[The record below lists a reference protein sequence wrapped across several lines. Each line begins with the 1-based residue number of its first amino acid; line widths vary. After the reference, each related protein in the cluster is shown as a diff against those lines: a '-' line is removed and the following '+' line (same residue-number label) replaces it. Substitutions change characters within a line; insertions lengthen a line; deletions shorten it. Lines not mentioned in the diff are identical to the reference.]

1 MINLFPMH
9 SHERV
14 LQTRQL
20 HRRALLK
27 MGSLALGGAALPSL
41 IQAREQIDY
50 REIHERATAKN
61 CIYIFLCGGP
71 SQNDMWDLKPEA
83 PEGIRTLFQPIE
95 TNVPGILFS
104 DLTPQLAMHADK
116 LAFIRSMTHSDN
128 GHGTAIA
135 RTLHGML
142 PPRPTEEHAA
152 RDDHPG
158 LGAIL
163 HAVLGSGAN
172 SLIPPWVILPR
183 PFGTYS
189 PPYKGQSG
197 GFLGT
202 QFDPV
207 AFNKEPKGSLS
218 DALLKLDAVQLLD
231 GVTGAR
237 LDARNTLLQGL
248 SETDTGNLI
257 PATEKNWLTHQE
269 QALSLLTQ
277 PEVKRAFDIQL
288 ESDETRDRYGRNE
301 YGQSFLMARRL
312 VESGVRM
319 VNVFWT
325 FFDAKGCQF
334 NLWDCHGVPNDVCG
348 IDGQIT
354 GKAQITH
361 QYCTPSFDKCFSALL
376 EDLDQR
382 GLLDD
387 TLVVV
392 AGEFGRT
399 PRINNFSGRDHW
411 AHCYT
416 QLMAGGGIRGGQ
428 VYGASD
434 PQGAYVKDKP
444 VTPDDFAATILYAF
458 GISPEVP
465 VYDRTGRP
473 VRVTTGNPVAELFG

>member
-9 SHERV
+9 SHERM
-14 LQTRQL
+14 LRTREI
-20 HRRALLK
+20 HRRTLLK
-27 MGSLALGGAALPSL
+27 MGSLAAGGMTLPSL
-41 IQAREQIDY
+41 LQAREQIDHQ
-50 REIHERATAKN
+50 EIRERATAKN

-104 DLTPQLAMHADK
+104 DLTPQLARHADK
-116 LAFIRSMTHSDN
+116 LALIRSMTHSDN

-142 PPRPTEEHAA
+142 PPRPTEEHVA

-163 HAVLGSGAN
+163 HSVLGETDN
-172 SLIPPWVILPR
+172 SLLPPWVILPR
-183 PFGTYS
+183 PFGTSS

-202 QFDPV
+202 QFDPI

-218 DALLKLDAVQLLD
+218 DAPLALNAVQLLD
-231 GVTGAR
+231 GVTDMR
-237 LDARNTLLQGL
+237 LDARSALLRGL
-248 SETDTGNLI
+248 SDADAGNLI
-257 PATEKNWLTHQE
+257 PTAEHNWLTHQE
-269 QALSLLTQ
+269 KALSLLTQ
-277 PEVKRAFDIQL
+277 PEVKRAFDLNL
-288 ESDETRDRYGRNE
+288 ESDATRDRYGRNE

-319 VNVFWT
+319 VNLFWT
-325 FFDAKGCQF
+325 FFDDKGCQF
-334 NLWDCHGVPNDVCG
+334 NLWDCHGVANDVCG

-376 EDLDQR
+376 EDLEER
-382 GLLDD
+382 GMLDD
-387 TLVVV
+387 TLIAV

-399 PRINNFSGRDHW
+399 PKINGFAGRDHW
-411 AHCYT
+411 APCYT
-416 QLMAGGGIRGGQ
+416 QLLAGGGIRGGQ
-428 VYGASD
+428 VFGASD
-434 PQGAYVKDKP
+434 AQGAYVKDKP
-444 VTPDDFAATILYAF
+444 VSPDDYAATVLYAF
-458 GISPEVP
+458 GLSPEVP

-473 VRVTTGNPVAELFG
+473 VRVTTGNPVTDLF